1 MIKQAYLA
9 QLVQQGATPEKADEL
24 WLQLENA
31 YAGPERFFHDLAHLE
46 HLYKEL
52 YPLRNTFT
60 DWPTALFSLCY
71 HDVVYDVEQHAVSDD
86 NEERSAD
93 VAESHLKMINYPAE
107 KIQRCREQI
116 LATKH
121 NSVHADNDTRLL
133 TDADLCI
140 LGHPWN
146 IYYRYKNQIR
156 QEYGN
161 YPDLIYH
168 AGRKKLLLSFINR
181 QPLFQTDHF
190 GRLYEEK
197 AKENMQKEIDLMQG

>member
-116 LATKH
+116 IATKH
-121 NSVHADNDTRLL
+121 NRVHADNDTRLL

-140 LGHPWN
+140 LGQPWRV
-146 IYYRYKNQIR
+146 YYRYKNQIR

-168 AGRKKLLLSFINR
+168 AGRKKLLLSFINKK
-181 QPLFQTDHF
+181 PLFQTDHF